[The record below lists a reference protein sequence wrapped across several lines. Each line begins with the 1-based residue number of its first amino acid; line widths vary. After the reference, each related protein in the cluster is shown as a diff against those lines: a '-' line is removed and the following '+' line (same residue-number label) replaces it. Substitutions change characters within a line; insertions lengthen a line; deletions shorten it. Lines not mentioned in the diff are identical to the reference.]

1 MKKTI
6 LLGIFSIF
14 LLTAQT
20 QIVTFTIGPT
30 FSKMNWDYSHS
41 STDPNVDETY
51 LGFYTSLGLDYLQK
65 KGFSLSSNIGYF
77 TNGGKEM
84 ISLSDEMGNI
94 LGDTTFTTKLNF
106 FTLNTLAKYNFLAD
120 KKLSPYVGVGIGL
133 NYLVSYDEDLVSLKQ
148 YDEIDELNILLWG
161 LIGKAGVNFNLN
173 KIRLG
178 AEFIC
183 NYNLNDLVNYEGM
196 PGFSNKI
203 TVNYYS
209 VLFSVGY
216 KLN

>member
-14 LLTAQT
+14 FLTANT

-30 FSKMNWDYSHS
+30 FSKMKWENPGA
-41 STDPNVDETY
+41 STESIFDQTY
-51 LGFYTSLGLDYLQK
+51 IGFYTSLGLDYLQK

-77 TNGGKEM
+77 TNGGKG
-84 ISLSDEMGNI
+84 IVSFSDETGSI
-94 LGDTTFTTKLNF
+94 IGDTIITTKLNF
-106 FTLNTLAKYNFLAD
+106 FTLNTVAKYAFMTER
-120 KKLSPYVGVGIGL
+120 KVSPFVGAGIGL
-133 NYLVSYDEDLVSLKQ
+133 NYLVSYDEDIGFLKQ
-148 YDEIDELNILLWG
+148 FDEVDELNIIQWG

-178 AEFIC
+178 AEFMY
-183 NYNLNDLVNYEGM
+183 NYNLNDLVNYEGLH
-196 PGFSNKI
+196 GWSNKI
-203 TVNYYS
+203 NVSYYS

-216 KLN
+216 KLK